1 MTDDIVA
8 RLRTWAPLVSTG
20 HEVPAA
26 GQVMFTA
33 ADEIERLR
41 AALREIVKEC
51 RNDPIVL
58 DRMIDRIEVTARAAL
73 AGEKKDD

>member
-1 MTDDIVA
+1 MTDDIVM

-41 AALREIVKEC
+41 AALWDQL
-51 RNDPIVL
+51 NDCINFDGGKLTDSIMARSSAVL
-58 DRMIDRIEVTARAAL
+58 K
-73 AGEKKDD
+73 GE